1 MTTKRTVLV
10 LCTGNSARSQMAE
23 GLINHFLGESWQA
36 FSAGTRPA
44 GYVHPMA
51 LYVMQEIGIDIHGHH
66 SKSVEEFR
74 GQKFD
79 QIITVCDSAAEECPL
94 WLGKGERIHIGFED
108 PARVTG
114 NEVLQLRIF
123 RQCREQIRQRV
134 LGYLQQIS
142 ATKE

>member
-1 MTTKRTVLV
+1 MKILIISTNDN
-10 LCTGNSARSQMAE
+10 CRSQMAKT
-23 GLINHFLGESWQA
+23 FLQSFDKSLKV
-36 FSAGTRPA
+36 FSAGTDSMEIVNPFAIR
-44 GYVHPMA
+44 
-51 LYVMQEIGIDIHGHH
+51 VMQEIGIDIHGHH

-79 QIITVCDSAAEECPL
+79 QIITVCDSAAEDCPL
-94 WLGKGERIHIGFED
+94 WLGKGQHTHIGFED

-114 NEVLQLRIF
+114 SEVLQLRVF

-134 LGYLQQIS
+134 LGYLQQIN

>member
-23 GLINHFLGESWQA
+23 GLINHFLAESWQA

-79 QIITVCDSAAEECPL
+79 QIITVCDSAAEDCPL
-94 WLGKGERIHIGFED
+94 WLGKGQHTHIGFED

-114 NEVLQLRIF
+114 SEVLQLRVF

-134 LGYLQQIS
+134 LGYLQQIN